1 MGMKTVTRCNRRPA
15 VAGLNRRQV
24 LLAGAP
30 FALTLA
36 GIVTPLDCA
45 AQTATELGAPRPFD
59 FAKLREVAKAMA
71 AKAYVAPQPR
81 AADLIAKID
90 FDVAQKIKFRAGK
103 TLFSGQAA
111 TFPVRLFHVDK
122 FNPLPVRINVVSGGM
137 AQRVVYTA
145 QDFDYGNT
153 GLEKKLP
160 ADLGFSGFRI
170 MDGPDSA
177 TDWLAF
183 QGASYFRSAGEENQY
198 GASARGIAV
207 NTTASTKEEFPRF
220 IEFWLE
226 QAASHRHAIT
236 IYALLDGPS
245 LTGAYRFVAEKQA
258 GAIMQVQA
266 ELFIR
271 NDIAQ
276 LGIAPL
282 TSMYWFGENDRQS
295 ATDWRP
301 EIHDSDGLALWTG
314 KGERIWRPL
323 IDPPSVQTNSFLD
336 DNPQG
341 FGVMQRDRDFA
352 NYQDDGAFYNRRPSI
367 WVEPLGNWGR
377 GAVQLVEIPT
387 QDEIHDNIVAYWKP
401 DKPVK
406 AGDSLS
412 ISYRLYWQDHM
423 PHPPTD
429 IARVVA
435 TRIGRGGVP
444 GKPAPT
450 DKDSW
455 KFVIDFAGGPLTGMA
470 PRYDITPVVNISR
483 GKISNPYVIK
493 IVGTERWR
501 AAFDVYAPGK
511 SQLDLRCFLRF
522 DNKTLTETWLYQFFP
537 AAGSA

>member
-1 MGMKTVTRCNRRPA
+1 MNTVTRCDRRPGTF
-15 VAGLNRRQV
+15 GLNRRQL

-30 FALTLA
+30 FALALT
-36 GIVTPLDCA
+36 GIVTPRDTV
-45 AQTATELGAPRPFD
+45 AQAATELGAPRPFD
-59 FAKLREVAKAMA
+59 FGRLRETAKAMA
-71 AKAYVAPQPR
+71 AKSYVAAQPR
-81 AADLIAKID
+81 APDLVGKID
-90 FDVAQKIKFRAGK
+90 FDVAQKIKFRADK
-103 TLFSGQAA
+103 TLFGGAA
-111 TFPVRLFHVDK
+111 GAFPVRLFHVDK
-122 FNPLPVRINVVSGGM
+122 FNPLPVGINIVTGGM

-145 QDFDYGNT
+145 QDFDYGST

-160 ADLGFSGFRI
+160 VDLGFSGFRI

-183 QGASYFRSAGEENQY
+183 QGASYFRSSGQENQY

-220 IEFWLE
+220 TEFWLE
-226 QAASHRHAIT
+226 QADPHQHAIT

-245 LTGAYRFVAEKQA
+245 LTGVYRFVAEKQA
-258 GAIMQVQA
+258 GAIMRVEA

-282 TSMYWFGENDRQS
+282 TSMYWFGENNRQF

-323 IDPPSVQTNSFLD
+323 IDPPSVRTNSFLD

-341 FGVMQRDRDFA
+341 FGLLQRDRDFA
-352 NYQDDGAFYNRRPSI
+352 DYQDDGAFYNRRPSI

-387 QDEIHDNIVAYWKP
+387 PDEIHDNIVAYWKP

-406 AGDSLS
+406 AGDAVS

-429 IARVVA
+429 IARVTA

-455 KFVIDFAGGPLTGMA
+455 KFVIDFTGEPLTGMA
-470 PRYDITPVVNISR
+470 ARYDITPVVNISR
-483 GKISNPYVIK
+483 GKIINPYVIK
-493 IVGTERWR
+493 VVGTQNWR

-511 SQLDLRCFLRF
+511 DQIDLRCFLRL